1 MSSDVGPPSSDLRR
15 LLFISRLGSHGDGIV
30 DTPQGPLYVSYALPG
45 ETVEVAPWRPDRRRL
60 VTVERPSPDRIG
72 PICPHFGTCGGC
84 ALQHLAAVP
93 YRDWKRRLVVDALA
107 RAGLEAPVDDLID
120 AHGEG
125 RRRAVFHAR
134 RRPRDVLEVGFSA
147 FKAHQV
153 VAIDRCP
160 ILAPGLQRAIEVAWA
175 IAEALP
181 RIHKPLDIQV
191 TATAAGLDV
200 DVRGSGPLSAGSMAE
215 LATVADR
222 ERLARLTRHGELVAQ
237 RTAPTI
243 TIGRAQV
250 VLPPA
255 AFLQPTAA
263 GEAALA
269 RLVGEH
275 CTDARA
281 VADLFAGIGPFALRL
296 AEHARVAAAD
306 VDAQAIAALAGA
318 AAATQHLKPIEAM
331 QRDLFR
337 RPFAAA
343 ELAAFDAV
351 VFDPPRQGAEAQARE
366 LAASSVPIVVAVS
379 CNPATFARDARI
391 LAESGYRLLRV
402 TPVDQFRYSAHVE
415 LVALFRRMGKGARA
429 DKFTQ
434 SAQA

>member
-1 MSSDVGPPSSDLRR
+1 MR
-15 LLFISRLGSHGDGIV
+15 LVISRLGWRGDGIA

-45 ETVEVAPWRPDRRRL
+45 ETVEVAPWRPDRRHL
-60 VTVERPSPDRIG
+60 LKVELASPDRIG

-84 ALQHLAAVP
+84 ALQHLAAAP
-93 YRDWKRRLVVDALA
+93 YRDWKRRLVVEALA

-134 RRPRDVLEVGFSA
+134 RSPRDVLEVGFSA
-147 FKAHQV
+147 FKAHRV

-160 ILAPGLQRAIEVAWA
+160 ILAPGLHRAIEVAWA

-181 RIHKPLDIQV
+181 RLHKPLDIQV

-200 DVRGSGPLSAGSMAE
+200 DMRGSGPLSAESMAD
-215 LATVADR
+215 LATVADH
-222 ERLARLTRHGELVAQ
+222 ERLARLTRHGEMVAQ
-237 RTAPTI
+237 CAAPTI

-269 RLVGEH
+269 QLVLEH
-275 CTDARA
+275 CEGASA

-296 AEHARVAAAD
+296 AERARVAAVD
-306 VDAQAIAALAGA
+306 VDAPAIAALAGA

-337 RPFAAA
+337 HPFAPA

-351 VFDPPRQGAEAQARE
+351 VFDPPRQGAEAQARA
-366 LAASSVPIVVAVS
+366 LAASCVPIVVAVS

-391 LAESGYRLLRV
+391 LADGGYRLMRA

-415 LVALFRRMGKGARA
+415 LVALFRKG
-429 DKFTQ
+429 
-434 SAQA
+434 SS